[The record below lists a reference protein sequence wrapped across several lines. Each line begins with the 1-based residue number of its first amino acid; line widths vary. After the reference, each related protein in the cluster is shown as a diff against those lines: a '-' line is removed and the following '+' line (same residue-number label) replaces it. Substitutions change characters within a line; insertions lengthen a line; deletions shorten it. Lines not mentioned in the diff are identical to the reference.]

1 MTTAPPAWSTTS
13 DRYSD
18 PLAASSLPA
27 PWNNPVT
34 TNNNPFGLPAEQ
46 SFSLSS
52 PPSPTSTGNSPLP
65 SAVPDWSQ
73 SMTTP
78 ANPVMDLS
86 TLNLPTWTQASTPSA
101 SPLSLPGNQGFQ
113 QGPPQAYEPTILDLS
128 QLLGLPTN
136 PATPSVVSQPLPTL
150 PSTAS
155 PNNRSTV
162 PEPWLDSEGHLN
174 FVALPLEAIN
184 QIISTPPETPIT
196 QVLGP
201 PAAAALKPGTD
212 EPKLSRQD
220 ILDALEQVAV
230 RTAGTP
236 QTHAALQAFVD
247 PNRPNPDA
255 PGKPYT
261 GPNNVDDI
269 FLNQA
274 ALWAWGMLIRQEGSD
289 QPAHPN
295 NNQYQG
301 FVQTAGQ
308 ILGNT
313 QYNSDIQLATLQA
326 IQVVNSNG
334 SGSMDPSLKS
344 LLTSVGQKPA
354 WYRALASKFLPKAFP
369 IYNEQVRQMAQETL
383 SGKVIQLEPAVEAA
397 ASAPTAVAAAPLPA
411 IAPQAPA
418 FPSAPAELFLT
429 NNTAAPVYN
438 PSLFA
443 PALTSPANPAV
454 FIQPQPH

>member
-1 MTTAPPAWSTTS
+1 M
-13 DRYSD
+13 
-18 PLAASSLPA
+18 
-27 PWNNPVT
+27 N
-34 TNNNPFGLPAEQ
+34 
-46 SFSLSS
+46 LS
-52 PPSPTSTGNSPLP
+52 P
-65 SAVPDWSQ
+65 
-73 SMTTP
+73 
-78 ANPVMDLS
+78 
-86 TLNLPTWTQASTPSA
+86 LNLPTWTQASNAPA
-101 SPLSLPGNQGFQ
+101 SPLTLPSNQGFQ
-113 QGPPQAYEPTILDLS
+113 QGPLQAYEPTILDLS
-128 QLLGLPTN
+128 QLLGLSANPTALAGGSTFN
-136 PATPSVVSQPLPTL
+136 SPAAAPSGSPQLVPT

-155 PNNRSTV
+155 PSNRNTA

-174 FVALPLEAIN
+174 FVALPIEAIN
-184 QIISTPPETPIT
+184 QIISTPAETPIT

-236 QTHAALQAFVD
+236 PTHAALQAFVD

-344 LLTSVGQKPA
+344 LLTSVGQKPG

-369 IYNEQVRQMAQETL
+369 VYNEQVRQMAQETL
-383 SGKVIQLEPAVEAA
+383 TGKVIQLESGTDAA
-397 ASAPTAVAAAPLPA
+397 ATAPTAVAAAPLPA
-411 IAPQAPA
+411 IASQAPV
-418 FPSAPAELFLT
+418 FPNSPADPFNPT
-429 NNTAAPVYN
+429 PMAAPPYN

-454 FIQPQPH
+454 FLQPQQH